1 MRVIILFF
9 SVFWSLGVQSQALMN
24 IHRASEPILQIAIN
38 DIDSITYTVVGD
50 PGALPIV
57 TTLPLGAYTAT
68 TAELGGIVD
77 ANGGTSITQ
86 RGVVWSVITNP
97 TTADSITQNGVGTG
111 TFLSLLSDLS
121 VDSSYYARAYAI
133 NNAGTAYGNEII
145 FQVTSNSFV
154 SGDGVIDIDGNS
166 YQTIHSST
174 GQEWMAENLK
184 TCRYANGDSILHI
197 EDNVA
202 WSVLDSGAWVYMNNN
217 PGNST
222 TFGKLYNGWA
232 VSDPRNVCP
241 TEWHV
246 PSEAEWSFFHSVNGG
261 LSNGGGNMK
270 IPGIAVWLTPNTGAT
285 NSSGFN
291 GLPGGYSHSGGF
303 QPYEG
308 QYGYWRSSTDIGSYG
323 LTQRLYY
330 NNSWCYT
337 SEDNMNAGFS
347 ARCIKD

>member
-285 NSSGFN
+285 NSSGFSA
-291 GLPGGYSHSGGF
+291 LPGGKRIGSGDFQEHFGGGF
-303 QPYEG
+303 WWASSG
-308 QYGYWRSSTDIGSYG
+308 TSFTLDTRS
-323 LTQRLYY
+323 LYY
-330 NNSWCYT
+330 T
-337 SEDNMNAGFS
+337 SNGVWTGAQGKTLGLS
-347 ARCIKD
+347 IRCVKD